1 MNLEEFIENEQIL
14 KDMNLEILLKQKDLF
29 SLMQDRDLL
38 WKNLRLQARVL
49 KISTV
54 EGNFIIS
61 K

>member
-29 SLMQDRDLL
+29 GLMQDRDLL

-49 KISTV
+49 KITTI
-54 EGNFIIS
+54 EGKFVLS
-61 K
+61 

>member
-29 SLMQDRDLL
+29 GLMQDRDLL

-49 KISTV
+49 KITTI
-54 EGNFIIS
+54 EGNFVIT

>member
-1 MNLEEFIENEQIL
+1 MDLKEFIENEQIL

-49 KISTV
+49 KISSF
-54 EGNFIIS
+54 EGNFIIT